1 MSGKVPYV
9 GESEFDAEVLKAD
22 KTVLV
27 DFTASWCG
35 PCKALAPVIEKVA
48 DEAAGKYKV
57 VKVDVDEAPKLASRY
72 GIRGVPTVMAFRG
85 GEQVAQQVGLTNL
98 ETLRRMAAS

>member
-1 MSGKVPYV
+1 MAGKVPYV
-9 GESEFDAEVLKAD
+9 GESNFEAEVLQANQ
-22 KTVLV
+22 TVLV

-35 PCKALAPVIEKVA
+35 PCKALAPVIDKVA

-57 VKVDVDEAPKLASRY
+57 VKVDIDEAPGLARRY

-85 GEQVAQQVGLTNL
+85 GQQVAQQVGLTNL
-98 ETLRRMAAS
+98 ETLRRMVST

>member
-1 MSGKVPYV
+1 MSGKGPYV
-9 GESEFDAEVLKAD
+9 GASNFDAEVLASKE
-22 KTVLV
+22 TVLV

-35 PCKALAPVIEKVA
+35 PCKALAPVIEKLA

-57 VKVDVDEAPKLASRY
+57 VKVDIDEAPTLARRY

-85 GEQVAQQVGLTNL
+85 GAQVAQQVGLTNL
-98 ETLRRMAAS
+98 ETLRRMVSA